1 MVLFTCLQVVAV
13 ILGLVYLRL
22 KLDQEGVGDFNGAIF
37 IILANI
43 SFTASVGALY
53 VSLLPSTG
61 VPLYYNKFTVDR
73 DYCSLFNW
81 CIILNIAFSIK
92 VRLFVCM
99 CFETP
104 IVNCTPIPL
113 YLC

>member
-1 MVLFTCLQVVAV
+1 V

-53 VSLLPSTG
+53 VSLSLYITPSLQSIVTIVRCLIG
-61 VPLYYNKFTVDR
+61 VWF
-73 DYCSLFNW
+73 
-81 CIILNIAFSIK
+81 
-92 VRLFVCM
+92 
-99 CFETP
+99 
-104 IVNCTPIPL
+104 
-113 YLC
+113 